1 MMLPSLLQPSKRLWL
16 PCALARISS
25 FANRRASVVM
35 ELQANDVLVDANPA
49 TGCGEQH
56 LLPSGDAETGS
67 IDKDGIVHSRR
78 TVS

>member
-1 MMLPSLLQPSKRLWL
+1 
-16 PCALARISS
+16 
-25 FANRRASVVM
+25 M